1 MYQDRNLTLPN
12 SRNTPAWSVFAD
24 GLGLL
29 LPGGTGLEA
38 VLQPVAPNAARKA
51 PAIVRGGTVEGEP
64 SDPVAHRAEPADVD
78 DNPSMSSQG
87 LACWLP
93 FEIPPTNLSCF
104 EVDAEDDGGREAK
117 VDGRPGGV

>member
-1 MYQDRNLTLPN
+1 M
-12 SRNTPAWSVFAD
+12 
-24 GLGLL
+24 
-29 LPGGTGLEA
+29 
-38 VLQPVAPNAARKA
+38 
-51 PAIVRGGTVEGEP
+51 EGEP

-78 DNPSMSSQG
+78 DNPSGLSMSSQG
-87 LACWLP
+87 LACSFS